1 MIIFDVT
8 AVCFSLKI
16 GNIDF
21 RFAAERRVS
30 GVYASILKIKWMTSL
45 IDL

>member
-1 MIIFDVT
+1 MIIFDAT

-21 RFAAERRVS
+21 RFAAERKVS
-30 GVYASILKIKWMTSL
+30 GVYAICGHLRDGDK
-45 IDL
+45 

>member
-8 AVCFSLKI
+8 AVSLKI